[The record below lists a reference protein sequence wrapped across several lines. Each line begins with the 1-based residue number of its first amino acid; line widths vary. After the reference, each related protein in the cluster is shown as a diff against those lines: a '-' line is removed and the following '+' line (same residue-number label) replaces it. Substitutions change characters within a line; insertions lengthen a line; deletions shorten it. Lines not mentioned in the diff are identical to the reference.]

1 MYVCMY
7 VGESI
12 RSLECGVV
20 NTPEFDE
27 VTISISFQLHSLI
40 LSYFLVQ
47 KIIVAAYSGKI
58 ISFTTEPVHFRAQ
71 VRSFGVYF
79 IISNVT

>member
-1 MYVCMY
+1 MY

-27 VTISISFQLHSLI
+27 VTMSISFQLHSLI
-40 LSYFLVQ
+40 LSFFDP

-79 IISNVT
+79 IISNVTSDIQK